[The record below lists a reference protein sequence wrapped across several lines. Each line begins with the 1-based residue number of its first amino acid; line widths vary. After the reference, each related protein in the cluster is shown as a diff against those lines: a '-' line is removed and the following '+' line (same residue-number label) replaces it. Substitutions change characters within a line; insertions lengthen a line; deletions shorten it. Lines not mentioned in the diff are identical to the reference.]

1 MSEEV
6 AAQMRGMME
15 QVVAAGGGKAAGI
28 KGYRIAGKTGTA
40 EKLAET
46 GGYAAGKYIASFVG
60 FVPADKPQYAM
71 LIMLDTPQ
79 GAFYGSQ
86 VSAPVFRDTLQQILV
101 AKGIQPSSSEG
112 LPSFEQH
119 VRNNPLLIRQCRLRL
134 RCRRWRYWQT
144 VRSNC
149 LISAAGYAADG

>member
-1 MSEEV
+1 
-6 AAQMRGMME
+6 
-15 QVVAAGGGKAAGI
+15 
-28 KGYRIAGKTGTA
+28 
-40 EKLAET
+40 
-46 GGYAAGKYIASFVG
+46 
-60 FVPADKPQYAM
+60 M

-119 VRNNPLLIRQCRLRL
+119 VRNNPAVNSTVPPPAKMPQMEILAEGKIKLPDFSGLDMRQTAELIQQGRLVLVPHGSGRA
-134 RCRRWRYWQT
+134 RKQSQPPGT
-144 VRSNC
+144 VVAEGTK
-149 LISAAGYAADG
+149 LEIWFE